1 MDNRALTNFLAE
13 QYPTFSEARDLWKR
27 SGGNAARVPEGPNA
41 RVRWATLIE
50 QMEGGAI
57 DPLRLISEALREY
70 PNSPVLFDALAT
82 RVPDTVLMQARE
94 FVQALGLREA
104 PRAPNVTALTA
115 LPETTA
121 SAALAVE
128 LRALPGE
135 EQEEAKSFLQRM
147 KEGAAQTV
155 GTELPKALITVA
167 TTAVTML
174 LKGEL

>member
-1 MDNRALTNFLAE
+1 MENRALTDFLAE

-57 DPLRLISEALREY
+57 NPLRLITEALCEY
-70 PNSPVLFDALAT
+70 PNSPVLFDALAP
-82 RVPDTVLMQARE
+82 RVPDPARTQARE
-94 FVQALGLREA
+94 VVRALRHREA
-104 PRAPNVTALTA
+104 PQALNVTALTA
-115 LPETTA
+115 LPDTTA

-135 EQEEAKSFLQRM
+135 EQEQAKSFMQRM
-147 KEGAAQTV
+147 KEDAAQTL
-155 GTELPKALITVA
+155 GTEGPKALITLA
-167 TTAVTML
+167 TTALTML
-174 LKGEL
+174 FKGEL